1 MSDKYHKVEDRP
13 DLIKDTDTG
22 AILNTSLTALE
33 AYKRQRS
40 HLGKINTIENDVNDL
55 KSDINEIKD
64 LLRELL
70 GKNNR

>member
-1 MSDKYHKVEDRP
+1 MSDKYYKIEGRP

-22 AILNTSLTALE
+22 AILSTNLTALD

-40 HLGKINTIENDVNDL
+40 HLGKINTIENDVNHL
-55 KSDINEIKD
+55 KSDMNEIKD